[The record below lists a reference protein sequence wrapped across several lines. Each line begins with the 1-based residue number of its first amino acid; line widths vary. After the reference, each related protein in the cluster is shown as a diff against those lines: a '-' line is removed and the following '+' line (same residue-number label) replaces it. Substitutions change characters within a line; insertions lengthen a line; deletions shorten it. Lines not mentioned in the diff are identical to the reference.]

1 MKTSSFFILVIAILS
16 GFGVCRADTWT
27 RADIYF
33 IDWNVQVRVSLTPE
47 RVREIAD
54 SKRTFLD
61 ASHLVRVLALDKL
74 KPTNDRRP
82 EDARLVVDL
91 FTDTGA
97 RVTYYASMFDLCTAD
112 NALKRSVDEPFR
124 ERFRRLVK
132 APF

>member
-1 MKTSSFFILVIAILS
+1 MLITAVPS

-27 RADIYF
+27 RADICF
-33 IDWNVQVRVSLTPE
+33 IDWKVQVRVSLTPE
-47 RVREIAD
+47 RVRKIAD

-61 ASHLVRVLALDKL
+61 ASHIVRVLALDKL
-74 KPTNDRRP
+74 KPTKDRRP

-91 FTDTGA
+91 FADTGA

-112 NALKRSVDEPFR
+112 NALKGPVDEPFR
-124 ERFRRLVK
+124 QRFRRLVK